1 MSNVIRDHL
10 CWSKPSILAI
20 YLSLRGKRVSM
31 KMKVCRISSSLIKM
45 RNRIVSSGQRWKV
58 IVSGSLRLVHVLEDF
73 KLLRLK
79 TTKVI

>member
-1 MSNVIRDHL
+1 
-10 CWSKPSILAI
+10 
-20 YLSLRGKRVSM
+20 M